1 MAFVIQLNQAGFQ
14 MKVNAMATAGKDIT
28 TKADR
33 PEMTGEMPTLQK
45 YIETYGKLQEV
56 IKAYQE
62 LVEVDAQRLQ
72 SAQAALTF
80 AESQI
85 IK

>member
-14 MKVNAMATAGKDIT
+14 MKVNAMETAGKEIT
-28 TKADR
+28 TKADK
-33 PEMTGEMPTLQK
+33 PDLTGEMPTLEK
-45 YIETYGKLQEV
+45 YIETYEKLQKV
-56 IKAYQE
+56 MKSYQE
-62 LVEVDAQRLQ
+62 LIVEDATRLKG
-72 SAQAALTF
+72 AQTALTF

>member
-14 MKVNAMATAGKDIT
+14 MKVNAMETAGKEIT
-28 TKADR
+28 TKADK
-33 PEMTGEMPTLQK
+33 PDLTGEMPTLEK
-45 YIETYGKLQEV
+45 YIETYEKLQKV
-56 IKAYQE
+56 MKSYQE
-62 LVEVDAQRLQ
+62 LIVEDATRLKG
-72 SAQAALTF
+72 AQTALTV

>member
-14 MKVNAMATAGKDIT
+14 MKVNAMENAGKEIT

-33 PEMTGEMPTLQK
+33 PDLTGEMPTLEK

-56 IKAYQE
+56 MKKYQE
-62 LVEVDAQRLQ
+62 LIIEDAERLK
-72 SAQAALTF
+72 SAQTALTY